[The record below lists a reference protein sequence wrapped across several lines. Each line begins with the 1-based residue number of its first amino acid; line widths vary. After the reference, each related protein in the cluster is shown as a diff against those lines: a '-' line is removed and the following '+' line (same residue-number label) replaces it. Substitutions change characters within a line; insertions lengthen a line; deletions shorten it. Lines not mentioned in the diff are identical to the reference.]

1 MLSSTHRCT
10 NRGPAFT
17 KGKEEPSEVKSALID
32 RAVVQFVRT
41 LGTKTHDDA
50 EFERHIQHTDVRRKV
65 KQFRIL
71 TCLMGLVKLMI
82 YRLPFLRPDTALAQ
96 KMWDQWDT
104 YVERDRGLPRPTPR
118 KNIKRLETLVTMTVM
133 NAVGHVFMTKQTC
146 CNFPAGKVTAEFPK
160 GKPFELSML
169 ADVIPLLQPTR
180 EMIHMAWTMGL
191 EYSIGTSSM
200 GLNTMTVLAE
210 MADRH
215 VGDRF
220 CRQPS
225 GEVSSHLQSESHL
238 TDLQH
243 QTELEEAARKAAADG
258 LGGGGGGGGAG
269 GAAPR
274 NSTVRAVMN
283 AGIRSSGGEFA
294 GFARMFKEPGST
306 ISTEEAQKL
315 RDRLN
320 SQLTMRAN
328 HQYNCSRSAQQNM
341 LMDDAVRLIDDSL
354 GSNMRFMNLDPTLPP
369 RDEAASGGDTPAE
382 EMPHRQGG
390 GSATSPM
397 AVDLSA
403 AGGAFVAAEPMT
415 EEDRGREADEM
426 SEDDYS
432 REEQGRRLWQVH
444 HVQYR
449 EVSPGDREVFDA
461 YHRARS
467 DDLPGHEN
475 CAFIHPQ
482 TPEEMRT
489 CVYCCTDVE
498 AQEQQAAADQ
508 EAPLSK
514 EVSLAFADAVEATLY
529 YKEQTLVQVACNQ
542 AAYIDGCPEL
552 GTRGWGVFGYREKN
566 SGPGGARRLD
576 IGWLSCK
583 LECAKT
589 WHGLA
594 EYIKNRGN
602 RTVMEFDFHTDG
614 LRDCLY
620 LCSTRDNARRC
631 PEEPR
636 LISSKRP
643 EKAFTTADGKP
654 LKSNTVVV
662 KVAPYS
668 LPGQGDRLVA
678 HDHEHRPRHPESGV
692 ENTFLQR
699 RLDSM
704 THGGRLCAL
713 NMFAS
718 NRIVNIPPIRM
729 SETLEINTG
738 ALIMHLQLVCWSIMT
753 CALVPGLKN
762 RQELF
767 SNNQPG
773 PDGLS
778 APTKR
783 HGGGPLSGSKRT
795 ADSSVKD
802 VVHTL
807 PYSYDVVGMGIGIK
821 TMQMMYNEVSEE
833 LLETNRAIS
842 DPAEASH
849 MQEIKV
855 EDLPHLSLRFVGYD
869 ELNRQ
874 TLSLKLPSARPEG
887 QDYIEAGDPNG
898 ALSSISTKHV
908 ERSLGRRIG
917 TEEMLRYISRRQGA
931 RSMSGVTGDLFA
943 YQTWQNHC
951 MASLS
956 ERGLCNGEDDQVVYQ
971 TYGDMEHC
979 LVARIL
985 EFRGSKRDDAGSM
998 YLATPGTYS
1007 ACEKREVV
1015 QAEEQARQ
1023 APMKRQVHTM
1033 RKKVSKMK
1041 IVVPSVDDAAQQAAP
1056 RAAAAGSSSG
1066 RARGDVIRVEGGPQ
1080 RDD

>member
-1 MLSSTHRCT
+1 VHPGT

-50 EFERHIQHTDVRRKV
+50 EFERHIQHTDVRKKV

-71 TCLMGLVKLMI
+71 TCLMGLVKIMI

-96 KMWDQWDT
+96 KMWDQWDY

-146 CNFPAGKVTAEFPK
+146 GNFAAGQVTEEFPK

-169 ADVIPLLQPTR
+169 ADVVPLLQPTR

-215 VGDRF
+215 IGDRF

-225 GEVSSHLQSESHL
+225 GEISSHLQSESHL

-243 QTELEEAARKAAADG
+243 QTELEEASRKAAAEA
-258 LGGGGGGGGAG
+258 GAATG
-269 GAAPR
+269 TGTGAPR
-274 NSTVRAVMN
+274 NSTVRAVLN
-283 AGIRSSGGEFA
+283 AGSRSGGGGELA
-294 GFARMFKEPGST
+294 GFERVFKQPGST
-306 ISTEEAQKL
+306 LSEDEIKKMADL
-315 RDRLN
+315 CN

-328 HQYNCSRSAQQNM
+328 YQYNCSRSAQQNM
-341 LMDDAVRLIDDSL
+341 LMDDAVRLVDDSF
-354 GSNMRFMNLDPTLPP
+354 GSSMRFMDLDPTLPP
-369 RDEAASGGDTPAE
+369 RDEAASGRDTPVE

-390 GSATSPM
+390 GSEASPM
-397 AVDLSA
+397 MVDLSA
-403 AGGAFVAAEPMT
+403 AGGAFVAAGPMG
-415 EEDRGREADEM
+415 EEDRCREPDEQ
-426 SEDDYS
+426 SENDYS

-444 HVQYR
+444 HVQPG
-449 EVSPGDREVFDA
+449 ELSPGDREVFDA

-482 TPEEMRT
+482 TPEEMRD

-498 AQEQQAAADQ
+498 AQEEHAAADQ
-508 EAPLSK
+508 AAQGPLSK
-514 EVSLAFADAVEATLY
+514 EVSLTFFDAVEATMF
-529 YKEQTLVQVACNQ
+529 YKEQTIVQVACHE

-552 GTRGWGVFGYREKN
+552 GTRGWGVFGFREKN
-566 SGPGGARRLD
+566 SGSGGARRLD

-636 LISSKRP
+636 LVSSKRP

-692 ENTFLQR
+692 EDTFLQR
-699 RLDSM
+699 RLDSLQ
-704 THGGRLCAL
+704 HGGRLCAL
-713 NMFAS
+713 NLFAS

-729 SETLEINTG
+729 SETLELNTG
-738 ALIMHLQLVCWSIMT
+738 ALFMHLQLVCWSIMT

-783 HGGGPLSGSKRT
+783 HDGGSLSGSKRT

-802 VVHTL
+802 EVHTL
-807 PYSYDVVGMGIGIK
+807 PYSYDVVGMSLGIK
-821 TMQMMYNEVSEE
+821 TMQMMYNEISQEI
-833 LLETNRAIS
+833 LETNQ
-842 DPAEASH
+842 AELVGDEKAH
-849 MQEIKV
+849 MQKITT
-855 EDLPHLSLRFVGYD
+855 DDMPQLSLRFVGYD
-869 ELNRQ
+869 EQNRQ
-874 TLSLKLPSARPEG
+874 TLSLKLANARPEG
-887 QDYIEAGDPNG
+887 QKYIEAGDPHG
-898 ALSSISTKHV
+898 KESSISTKHV
-908 ERSLGRRIG
+908 ERSLGRKVG

-931 RSMSGVTGDLFA
+931 RSMCGVTGDLFA
-943 YQTWQNHC
+943 YQTWQDHC
-951 MASLS
+951 IASLTQ
-956 ERGLCNGEDDQVVYQ
+956 RGLCNGEDDTVVYSV
-971 TYGDMEHC
+971 YSDIEHC
-979 LVARIL
+979 LTARVL

-1015 QAEEQARQ
+1015 QAEEQARKE
-1023 APMKRQVHTM
+1023 PMKRQVHAM
-1033 RKKVSKMK
+1033 RRKVGKTK
-1041 IVVPSVDDAAQQAAP
+1041 LYIPPSPGEAAPAPAQQAA
-1056 RAAAAGSSSG
+1056 AGPSGG
-1066 RARGDVIRVEGGPQ
+1066 RARGDVIRVDDGPQ